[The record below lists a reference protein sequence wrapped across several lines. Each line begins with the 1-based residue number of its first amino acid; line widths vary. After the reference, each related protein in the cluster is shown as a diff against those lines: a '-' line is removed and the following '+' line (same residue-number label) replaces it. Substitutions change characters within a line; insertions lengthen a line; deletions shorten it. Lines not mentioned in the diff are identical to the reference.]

1 MYANTMNLVF
11 TNQEGNFVNGNYF
24 SGHIFSEI
32 CSEGV
37 KTRPCIRS
45 PKSSFSDPLIFWRF
59 HRTINKT
66 LYNLKIITRLK
77 KLTLLKKI
85 FIYYEYKIECS
96 PMF

>member
-1 MYANTMNLVF
+1 MTLLKKFFYIL
-11 TNQEGNFVNGNYF
+11 Y
-24 SGHIFSEI
+24 HIL
-32 CSEGV
+32 
-37 KTRPCIRS
+37 
-45 PKSSFSDPLIFWRF
+45 SSFRDPSIFGRF